1 MGTDG
6 PLMRLLL
13 IGHGYVGAYLRPCLE
28 AAGADVTV
36 CDQALERLAG
46 ARRAVHCRYQDLSI
60 SDLAAFDAILWFAGH
75 SSVPMALKDP
85 DGAIANNCLDL
96 LQLAK
101 RKPMG
106 TRLIYAS
113 TGSVYSV
120 EADAAS
126 LPPPLMDEAQTL
138 LNPVNAYDCSKISF
152 DALARCFVHATT
164 GLRLGTVCGYSE
176 HLRAELI
183 FNAMNCA
190 ALREGRVRVANRHSY
205 RSILFLDDLA
215 HYVVALLAIP
225 APLPPILNAAS
236 FHLSIGTLADTI
248 AAFHGVRIEA
258 MPDTRTYSFRMH
270 CGRIEALCGLPPPV
284 TLEQRCAAFRDAL
297 LTADPGFLLRQA
309 S

>member
-1 MGTDG
+1 
-6 PLMRLLL
+6 MRLLL
-13 IGHGYVGAYLRPCLE
+13 IGHGYVGAYLRGYLD

-36 CDQALERLAG
+36 CEQAVDRLAG
-46 ARRAVHCRYQDLSI
+46 VARAVHCRYQELSI
-60 SDLAAFDAILWFAGH
+60 SDLAGFDVILWFAGH

-101 RKPMG
+101 RKPMH

-126 LPPPLMDEAQTL
+126 APPPVMDEAQTL

-164 GLRLGTVCGYSE
+164 GLRLGTVCGYSQQ
-176 HLRAELI
+176 LRTELI

-190 ALREGRVRVANRHSY
+190 ALREGRVRVANRKSY

-215 HYVVALLAIP
+215 HYVSALLQARE
-225 APLPPILNAAS
+225 PLPPILNAAS
-236 FHLSIGTLADTI
+236 CHLSIGALADAI
-248 AAFHGVRIEA
+248 AAFHRVPVET
-258 MPDTRTYSFRMH
+258 MPDTRTYSFRMS
-270 CGRIEALCGLPPPV
+270 CGRIDALCGSPPPA
-284 TLEQRCAAFRDAL
+284 TLAQRCAAFRDAL
-297 LTADPGFLLRQA
+297 LAANPGFLLRKA

>member
-1 MGTDG
+1 
-6 PLMRLLL
+6 MRVLL
-13 IGHGYVGAYLRPCLE
+13 IGHGYVGAHLRPRLE
-28 AAGADVTV
+28 AAGVRVAV
-36 CDQALERLAG
+36 CDQERARLAG
-46 ARRAVHCRYQDLSI
+46 VAHAVHCRYQELSI
-60 SDLAAFDAILWFAGH
+60 NDLASFDVVVWLAGH

-101 RKPMG
+101 RKPLQ

-120 EADAAS
+120 ETDAAGA
-126 LPPPLMDEAQTL
+126 PPPITDETQTL

-152 DALARCFVHATT
+152 DALARCFAHGVT
-164 GLRLGTVCGYSE
+164 GLRLGTVCGYSP
-176 HLRAELI
+176 HLREELV

-190 ALREGRVRVANRHSY
+190 ALREGRVRVANRNSY

-215 HYVVALLAIP
+215 HYVLRLLEIAD
-225 APLPPILNAAS
+225 PLAPILNAAS
-236 FHLSIGTLADTI
+236 CHLSIGTLADAV
-248 AAFHGVRIEA
+248 AAFHCVPVEA

-270 CGRIEALCGLPPPV
+270 CGRIEALCGAPPPA
-284 TLEQRCAAFRDAL
+284 TLEQRCADFCRAL
-297 LTADPGFLLRQA
+297 LAAADASLGLRKA

>member
-1 MGTDG
+1 MQV
-6 PLMRLLL
+6 LL
-13 IGHGYVGAYLRPCLE
+13 IGHGYVGAYLRACLE
-28 AAGADVTV
+28 AAGVRVTV
-36 CDQALERLAG
+36 CDQVRTRLAG
-46 ARRAVHCRYQDLSI
+46 VTRAVHCRYQDLGI
-60 SDLAAFDAILWFAGH
+60 NDLAGFDVILWFAGH

-101 RKPMG
+101 RKPLD

-120 EADAAS
+120 EADGAGA
-126 LPPPLMDEAQTL
+126 PPPVMDETQTL

-152 DALARCFVHATT
+152 DALARCFAHGVT
-164 GLRLGTVCGYSE
+164 GLRLGTVCGFSPQ
-176 HLRAELI
+176 LRAELI

-190 ALREGRVRVANRHSY
+190 AMREGRVRVANRHSH

-215 HYVVALLAIP
+215 HYVLGLLNIAE
-225 APLPPILNAAS
+225 PLPPILNAAS
-236 FHLSIGTLADTI
+236 CHLRIGDLADAI
-248 AAFHGVRIEA
+248 AAFHSVPVET

-270 CGRIEALCGLPPPV
+270 CGRIEALCGSPPRA
-284 TLEQRCAAFRDAL
+284 TLEQHCAAFRDAL
-297 LTADPGFLLRQA
+297 LAADASAGLRKA